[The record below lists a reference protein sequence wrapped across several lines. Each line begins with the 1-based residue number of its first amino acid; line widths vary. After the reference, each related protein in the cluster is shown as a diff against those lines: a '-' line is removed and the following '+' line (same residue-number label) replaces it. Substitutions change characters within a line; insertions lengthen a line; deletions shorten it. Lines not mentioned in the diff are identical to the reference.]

1 MTFQHWL
8 CSLWHCVTLGHGR
21 AWCHHDCHDC
31 HMAIHDCH
39 MIAIFNEAPRLQLPN
54 QTNSRAIECLCQF
67 DTFRWQTKWQTAHRL
82 PAVKLQLSHGLN
94 WLSTVERHAVMHHHA
109 GLLAAVPSPSPKF
122 VLCRNVLKSLE
133 PPIDRDMV
141 RYGALRPLLRD
152 QSALAAEE
160 LQGQDAH
167 ALRGM
172 SLASLSHFR
181 IKTCPKQNYST
192 LLLSSH
198 LFTRTCSEK
207 FFHHFHPLPRS
218 FYKSN
223 FRQTSH
229 AWCHHLTRWKQ
240 MTQWLLNEENS
251 TMNQE
256 IYEWPM
262 QKTTW
267 REWKS

>member
-1 MTFQHWL
+1 MTFEHWL

-21 AWCHHDCHDC
+21 AWCHHDCY
-31 HMAIHDCH
+31 MTA
-39 MIAIFNEAPRLQLPN
+39 MTAMRLQGS
-54 QTNSRAIECLCQF
+54 NSQIKR
-67 DTFRWQTKWQTAHRL
+67 T
-82 PAVKLQLSHGLN
+82 
-94 WLSTVERHAVMHHHA
+94 
-109 GLLAAVPSPSPKF
+109 
-122 VLCRNVLKSLE
+122 LE
-133 PPIDRDMV
+133 PSSACVSLTHFQVTNEVTNCASTAGSETAIQPRTKLTKHRWTSCIIMLV
-141 RYGALRPLLRD
+141 CLLLRPLLQD

-181 IKTCPKQNYST
+181 IKTFPKTCPKQNYST

-198 LFTRTCSEK
+198 LFSRTCSEK
-207 FFHHFHPLPRS
+207 FFHHFHPLPLS

-251 TMNQE
+251 TMKQE

-267 REWKS
+267 REWTSWHEIGRKDCHARAFRRRKLHCVLLIN